1 MADNRRISPE
11 SPPSAPMR
19 DGQGQSQ
26 SQSQHQNQNQNH
38 NQKPNQNSSPT
49 HILPNSTAQEA
60 RPPPKK
66 RRRVVISCTECHR
79 RKQKCDRD
87 LPCANCKSRNKQDA
101 CKYETGAPTAKE
113 HRKAQ
118 AEGTRTTQVQ
128 SLSNEAANWGYSHAG
143 ASTLGLVRK
152 IESANSDA
160 PLSHLSGATQVEDQ
174 FATKERYKSLIRQ
187 LPARGYVEKL
197 IEVYFREFNWQYY
210 ALEEDLFM
218 QQFAEWNNIPFNVLS
233 NSGPQ
238 GLSPD
243 LRVFPALLFQVLA
256 TALLTLPEGSHEF
269 YEHLKYAG
277 NMTFEDLAADY
288 SESGV
293 GILSLL
299 GKRQITLTTVQA
311 SFLRAAFLKYMAKVT
326 ESWHAIGS
334 AIRDAQEIGMHRD
347 SLDPQPASGDT
358 EDVLENM
365 WLIQRRRKL
374 YMVLMTWD
382 IHCALVLGRPGSID
396 WRILPPSLPIDT
408 PPPKD
413 RRKTPVAPRDD
424 EKDPPTP
431 LTRGIWAFKLVGPMR
446 EILELEHDGP
456 CPKDYSKI
464 DRVHQMCVELDE
476 TTPAYFRLENPDV
489 RWDNEPSCYWLQS
502 VRFYLPQMNLFNF
515 MALHRPYIFNR
526 QKSRTEALKASIEML
541 HRQMLTFQGLEPGSW
556 RNFSL
561 FFGSFD
567 AVVLM
572 ASIYI
577 LFPKENLDLAGSA
590 MQHFHWTTERFEAM
604 QERNP
609 LAKSAKGVLQAI
621 FVKFKKAVGNPAPP
635 PSMSSMISQTPAST
649 TESSSSVSA
658 RGSVSTSAATADT
671 PASKSSTVATPTS
684 LQTGP
689 ETSSYPLPSSHSE
702 WTVQNSWDFTSIAP
716 LFPMGDLIYHDL
728 NGIPEDGSLPA
739 WGAATPPLPPA
750 PGQTFEGDFG
760 NDSVWN
766 LLNQYDPTAV

>member
-1 MADNRRISPE
+1 MADDRRDSPE
-11 SPPSAPMR
+11 NSPPAR
-19 DGQGQSQ
+19 EGQIQNPTPAQSCQ
-26 SQSQHQNQNQNH
+26 QNQ
-38 NQKPNQNSSPT
+38 T
-49 HILPNSTAQEA
+49 QEA

-87 LPCANCKSRNKQDA
+87 LPCANCRSRNKQDA

-113 HRKAQ
+113 HRKAE
-118 AEGTRTTQVQ
+118 AEGSRTTQVQ
-128 SLSNEAANWGYSHAG
+128 SLSNAAANWGYSHAG
-143 ASTLGLVRK
+143 ASTLGLMRK
-152 IESANSDA
+152 IESANGDGS
-160 PLSHLSGATQVEDQ
+160 LSHLSGASQVEDQ

-187 LPARGYVEKL
+187 LPAKGYIEKL
-197 IEVYFREFNWQYY
+197 VEVYFREFNWQYY

-218 QQFAEWNNIPFNVLS
+218 QQFAEWNNLPFNVLS

-256 TALLTLPEGSHEF
+256 TALLILPEGSHEF

-326 ESWHAIGS
+326 ESQAKWHAIGS

-347 SLDPQPASGDT
+347 SLDPQPVSNET

-408 PPPKD
+408 PLPKD
-413 RRKTPVAPRDD
+413 RRKTPIAPRDD

-456 CPKDYSKI
+456 CPKDYAKV
-464 DRVHQMCVELDE
+464 DRVHQMCMELDE
-476 TTPAYFRLENPDV
+476 MAPAYFRLENPDR
-489 RWDNEPSCYWLQS
+489 RWDDEPSCYWLQS
-502 VRFYLPQMNLFNF
+502 VRFYLPQMNLFNL

-577 LFPKENLDLAGSA
+577 LFPKENLDMAGSA

-609 LAKSAKGVLQAI
+609 LAKAAKGVLQAI
-621 FVKFKKAVGNPAPP
+621 FFKFKKAVGNPAPP
-635 PSMSSMISQTPAST
+635 PSMSSLASQTPAST
-649 TESSSSVSA
+649 TTTEGSSSSVSG
-658 RGSVSTSAATADT
+658 RGSVSTTTNTADT
-671 PASKSSTVATPTS
+671 PVSKSSTVATPTS
-684 LQTGP
+684 LPTAP

-702 WTVQNSWDFTSIAP
+702 WTMPNSWDFTSIAP

-739 WGAATPPLPPA
+739 WGAATPPPPPA
-750 PGQTFEGDFG
+750 AGQTFEGDFG

-766 LLNQYDPTAV
+766 ILNQYDPTAA

>member
-1 MADNRRISPE
+1 MADDRRNSSE
-11 SPPSAPMR
+11 SSPSAR
-19 DGQGQSQ
+19 EG
-26 SQSQHQNQNQNH
+26 QNQNPAPTQNPPH
-38 NQKPNQNSSPT
+38 GQTQD
-49 HILPNSTAQEA
+49 A

-113 HRKAQ
+113 HRKAEV
-118 AEGTRTTQVQ
+118 EGSRMTQVQ
-128 SLSNEAANWGYSHAG
+128 SLSNVAANWGYSHAG
-143 ASTLGLVRK
+143 ASTLGLMRK
-152 IESANSDA
+152 IESANGDGSM
-160 PLSHLSGATQVEDQ
+160 SHLSGATQMEDQ

-187 LPARGYVEKL
+187 LPAKGYIEKL

-218 QQFAEWNNIPFNVLS
+218 QQFAEWNNLPFSVLS

-347 SLDPQPASGDT
+347 SLDPQPVSGET

-382 IHCALVLGRPGSID
+382 IHY
-396 WRILPPSLPIDT
+396 T
-408 PPPKD
+408 PLPKD
-413 RRKTPVAPRDD
+413 RRKTPIAPRDD

-456 CPKDYSKI
+456 CPKDYSKV
-464 DRVHQMCVELDE
+464 DRVHQMCMELDE
-476 TTPAYFRLENPDV
+476 TTPAYFRLENPDR
-489 RWDNEPSCYWLQS
+489 RWDDEPSCYWLQS
-502 VRFYLPQMNLFNF
+502 ARFYLPQMNLFNL

-526 QKSRTEALKASIEML
+526 PKSRTEALKASIEML
-541 HRQMLTFQGLEPGSW
+541 HRQMLTFQGLDAGSW

-572 ASIYI
+572 ATIYI
-577 LFPKENLDLAGSA
+577 LFPKENLDMAGSA

-609 LAKSAKGVLQAI
+609 LAKAAKGVLQAI

-635 PSMSSMISQTPAST
+635 PSLSSIAAQTPAST
-649 TESSSSVSA
+649 TESSSSISA
-658 RGSVSTSAATADT
+658 RGSVSTTANTADT
-671 PASKSSTVATPTS
+671 PVSKSSTVATPTS
-684 LQTGP
+684 LPTAP

-702 WTVQNSWDFTSIAP
+702 WTMPNSWDFTSIAP

-739 WGAATPPLPPA
+739 WGAATPPPPA
-750 PGQTFEGDFG
+750 AGQTFEGDFG

-766 LLNQYDPTAV
+766 ILNQYDPTTA

>member
-1 MADNRRISPE
+1 MADIKRATCE
-11 SPPSAPMR
+11 KPPLAR
-19 DGQGQSQ
+19 QGQSQ
-26 SQSQHQNQNQNH
+26 DANQPQSLQQIHTQD
-38 NQKPNQNSSPT
+38 
-49 HILPNSTAQEA
+49 A

-113 HRKAQ
+113 HRKAEV
-118 AEGTRTTQVQ
+118 EGTVSTQVQ
-128 SLSNEAANWGYSHAG
+128 SLSNAAANWGYSHAG
-143 ASTLGLVRK
+143 ASTLGLMRK
-152 IESANSDA
+152 IESANGEG
-160 PLSHLSGATQVEDQ
+160 PLSHLGGATQVEDQ

-187 LPARGYVEKL
+187 LPAKGYIEKL
-197 IEVYFREFNWQYY
+197 IEVYFREFNHQYY

-256 TALLTLPEGSHEF
+256 TALLILPEGSHEF

-311 SFLRAAFLKYMAKVT
+311 DFLRAAFLKYMAKVT

-347 SLDPQPASGDT
+347 SLDPQPASNET

-374 YMVLMTWD
+374 YMVLTTWD

-431 LTRGIWAFKLVGPMR
+431 LTRVIWAFKLVGPMR

-456 CPKDYSKI
+456 CPKDYSKV
-464 DRVHQMCVELDE
+464 DRVHQMCLELDE
-476 TTPAYFRLENPDV
+476 LTPAYFRLENPDR
-489 RWDNEPSCYWLQS
+489 RWDDEPSCYWLQS
-502 VRFYLPQMNLFNF
+502 VRFYLPQLNLFNL

-556 RNFSL
+556 RNF
-561 FFGSFD
+561 D

-577 LFPKENLDLAGSA
+577 LFPKENLEMAGSA

-609 LAKSAKGVLQAI
+609 LAKAAKGVLQAI
-621 FVKFKKAVGNPAPP
+621 FAKFKKAVGNPAPP
-635 PSMSSMISQTPAST
+635 SSLSSLASQTPAST
-649 TESSSSVSA
+649 TESASSVSG
-658 RGSVSTSAATADT
+658 RGSVSTMTAATADT
-671 PASKSSTVATPTS
+671 PASKGSTVATPTS
-684 LQTGP
+684 LP
-689 ETSSYPLPSSHSE
+689 AAPDASSYPMPSSHSE
-702 WTVQNSWDFTSIAP
+702 WTMPNSWDFTAIAP
-716 LFPMGDLIYHDL
+716 LFPMGDLIYNDL
-728 NGIPEDGSLPA
+728 NGIPDDGSLPA
-739 WGAATPPLPPA
+739 WGATTPPPPA
-750 PGQTFEGDFG
+750 AGQTTFEGVFG

-766 LLNQYDPTAV
+766 LLNQYDPTSV

>member
-1 MADNRRISPE
+1 MVDDRRDGSE
-11 SPPSAPMR
+11 KPPSARESLNSNSNSNP
-19 DGQGQSQ
+19 SPTPT
-26 SQSQHQNQNQNH
+26 QNQPYKDTQD
-38 NQKPNQNSSPT
+38 
-49 HILPNSTAQEA
+49 A

-101 CKYETGAPTAKE
+101 CRYETGAPTAKE
-113 HRKAQ
+113 HRKTEADG
-118 AEGTRTTQVQ
+118 AKPTPIQ
-128 SLSNEAANWGYSHAG
+128 SLSNAAANWGYSHAG
-143 ASTLGLVRK
+143 ASTLGLMRK
-152 IESANSDA
+152 IESANGDGA
-160 PLSHLSGATQVEDQ
+160 LSHLGGSAHIEDQ

-187 LPARGYVEKL
+187 LPAKGYIEKL
-197 IEVYFREFNWQYY
+197 IDVYFREFNHQYY
-210 ALEEDLFM
+210 ALEEDLFKE
-218 QQFAEWNNIPFNVLS
+218 QFAEWNNIPFNVLS

-311 SFLRAAFLKYMAKVT
+311 DFLRAAFLKYMAKVT

-347 SLDPQPASGDT
+347 SLDPSPNGDDT
-358 EDVLENM
+358 GDILENM

-396 WRILPPSLPIDT
+396 WRICPPSLPVDT

-413 RRKTPVAPRDD
+413 RRKTPIAPRDD
-424 EKDPPTP
+424 ERDPPTP
-431 LTRGIWAFKLVGPMR
+431 LTRVIWAFRLVAPMR
-446 EILELEHDGP
+446 EILELEQDGP
-456 CPKDYSKI
+456 CPKDYSKV
-464 DRVHQMCVELDE
+464 DRVHQMCLDLDE
-476 TTPAYFRLENPDV
+476 ATPAYFRLENPE
-489 RWDNEPSCYWLQS
+489 RKWDNDPSCHWLQS
-502 VRFYLPQMNLFNF
+502 VRFYLPQMNLFNL

-526 QKSRTEALKASIEML
+526 QKSRTEALKTSIEML
-541 HRQMLTFQGLEPGSW
+541 HRQMLTFQGLDAGSW
-556 RNFSL
+556 RNFAL

-577 LFPKENLDLAGSA
+577 LFPKENLDMAGSA

-609 LAKSAKGVLQAI
+609 LAKAAKGVLQAI
-621 FVKFKKAVGNPAPP
+621 FAKFKKAVGNPAPP
-635 PSMSSMISQTPAST
+635 PSLSSLASQTPAST
-649 TESSSSVSA
+649 ADSSSSLSA
-658 RGSVSTSAATADT
+658 RGSVSTATAATADT
-671 PASKSSTVATPTS
+671 PASKGSTVATPTS
-684 LQTGP
+684 LPTVP
-689 ETSSYPLPSSHSE
+689 DTSSSYPVPSAQSE
-702 WTVQNSWDFTSIAP
+702 WSMPNSWDFTSIAP

-739 WGAATPPLPPA
+739 WGAATPPLPA
-750 PGQTFEGDFG
+750 AGTTFEGDFG

-766 LLNQYDPTAV
+766 LLNQYDPTSV

>member
-1 MADNRRISPE
+1 MADDRRNSSE
-11 SPPSAPMR
+11 SSPSAR
-19 DGQGQSQ
+19 EG
-26 SQSQHQNQNQNH
+26 QNQNPAPTQNPPH
-38 NQKPNQNSSPT
+38 GQTQD
-49 HILPNSTAQEA
+49 A

-66 RRRVVISCTECHR
+66 RRRV
-79 RKQKCDRD
+79 CDRD

-113 HRKAQ
+113 HRKAE
-118 AEGTRTTQVQ
+118 AEGSRTTQVQ
-128 SLSNEAANWGYSHAG
+128 SLSNVAANWGYSHAG
-143 ASTLGLVRK
+143 ASTLGLMRK
-152 IESANSDA
+152 IESANGDGSM
-160 PLSHLSGATQVEDQ
+160 SHLSGATQVEDQ
-174 FATKERYKSLIRQ
+174 SATKERYKSLIRQ
-187 LPARGYVEKL
+187 LPAKGYIEKL

-218 QQFAEWNNIPFNVLS
+218 QQFAEWNNLPFSVLS

-347 SLDPQPASGDT
+347 SLDPQPVSGET

-408 PPPKD
+408 PLPKD
-413 RRKTPVAPRDD
+413 RRKTPIAPRDD

-456 CPKDYSKI
+456 CPKDYSKV
-464 DRVHQMCVELDE
+464 DRVHQMCMELDE
-476 TTPAYFRLENPDV
+476 TTPAYFRLENPDR
-489 RWDNEPSCYWLQS
+489 RWDDEPSCYWLQS
-502 VRFYLPQMNLFNF
+502 ARFYLPQMNLFNL

-526 QKSRTEALKASIEML
+526 PKSRTEALKASIEML
-541 HRQMLTFQGLEPGSW
+541 HRQMLTFQGLDAGSW

-572 ASIYI
+572 ATIYI
-577 LFPKENLDLAGSA
+577 LFPKENLDMAGSA

-609 LAKSAKGVLQAI
+609 LAKAAKGVLQAI

-635 PSMSSMISQTPAST
+635 PSLSSIAAQTPAST
-649 TESSSSVSA
+649 TESSSSISA
-658 RGSVSTSAATADT
+658 RGSVSTTANTADT
-671 PASKSSTVATPTS
+671 PVSKSSTVATPTS
-684 LQTGP
+684 LPTAP

-702 WTVQNSWDFTSIAP
+702 WTMPNSWDFTSIAP

-739 WGAATPPLPPA
+739 WGAATPPPPA
-750 PGQTFEGDFG
+750 AGQTFEGDFG

-766 LLNQYDPTAV
+766 ILNQYDPTTA

>member
-1 MADNRRISPE
+1 MADDRRNSSE
-11 SPPSAPMR
+11 KPPSAR
-19 DGQGQSQ
+19 DGQDSSTSPTQTPTQ
-26 SQSQHQNQNQNH
+26 MQNQNQT
-38 NQKPNQNSSPT
+38 QD
-49 HILPNSTAQEA
+49 A

-101 CKYETGAPTAKE
+101 CKYETGAPTAKDN
-113 HRKAQ
+113 RKPDG
-118 AEGTRTTQVQ
+118 EGARPTHVQ
-128 SLSNEAANWGYSHAG
+128 SLSNAAANWGYSQAG
-143 ASTLGLVRK
+143 ASTLGLMRK
-152 IESANSDA
+152 IESANGDGQ
-160 PLSHLSGATQVEDQ
+160 LSHLGGAAHVEDQ

-187 LPARGYVEKL
+187 LPAKGYIEKL
-197 IEVYFREFNWQYY
+197 IDVYFHEFNHQYY
-210 ALEEDLFM
+210 ALEEDLFKE
-218 QQFAEWNNIPFNVLS
+218 QFAEWSNIPFSVLS

-238 GLSPD
+238 ALSPD

-256 TALLTLPEGSHEF
+256 TALLTLPEGSQDF
-269 YEHLKYAG
+269 YDHLKYAG

-311 SFLRAAFLKYMAKVT
+311 DFLRAAFLKYMAKVT
-326 ESWHAIGS
+326 ESVVQWHAIGS

-347 SLDPQPASGDT
+347 SLDPSPASDDTGDM
-358 EDVLENM
+358 LENM

-396 WRILPPSLPIDT
+396 WRILPPSLPIDA

-413 RRKTPVAPRDD
+413 RRKTPIAPRDD
-424 EKDPPTP
+424 ERDPPTP
-431 LTRGIWAFKLVGPMR
+431 LTKSIWAFKLVGPMR

-456 CPKDYSKI
+456 CPKDYSKV
-464 DRVHQMCVELDE
+464 DRVHQICMELDE
-476 TTPAYFRLENPDV
+476 ATPAYFRLENPDTK
-489 RWDNEPSCYWLQS
+489 WDGNPLCSSWLQS
-502 VRFYLPQMNLFNF
+502 VRFYLPQMNLFNL

-541 HRQMLTFQGLEPGSW
+541 HRQMLTFQGLDAGSW

-577 LFPKENLDLAGSA
+577 LFPKENLDMAGSA

-609 LAKSAKGVLQAI
+609 LAKAAKGVLQAI
-621 FVKFKKAVGNPAPP
+621 FNKFKKAVGNPAPP
-635 PSMSSMISQTPAST
+635 ASLSSLASQTTPAST
-649 TESSSSVSA
+649 ADNSSLSG
-658 RGSVSTSAATADT
+658 RGSVSTATAATADT
-671 PASKSSTVATPTS
+671 PVSKSSTVATPTS
-684 LQTGP
+684 LP
-689 ETSSYPLPSSHSE
+689 MASDAASAYPLPSSASD
-702 WTVQNSWDFTSIAP
+702 WNIPNNWDFTSIAP

-728 NGIPEDGSLPA
+728 NGIPDDGSLPA
-739 WGAATPPLPPA
+739 WGAATPPPPVA
-750 PGQTFEGDFG
+750 GTTSFEGDFG

-766 LLNQYDPTAV
+766 LLNQYDPSSV